1 MTWLA
6 STVETQQ
13 PVVLKQFCFAQSG
26 SNWSA
31 FHAYEKEIQIL
42 QGLEHPGIPSY
53 LGAFETPEGFC
64 MVQEYIDALSL
75 GITRSLSPEEVKQ
88 IAISALE
95 ILVYLHSQN
104 SAYYSQRY

>member
-1 MTWLA
+1 
-6 STVETQQ
+6 
-13 PVVLKQFCFAQSG
+13 
-26 SNWSA
+26 
-31 FHAYEKEIQIL
+31 
-42 QGLEHPGIPSY
+42 
-53 LGAFETPEGFC
+53 